1 MPILYIFTVLV
12 TVYQMRERGN
22 RVNPAKILQAGGVQG
37 WLHYR
42 PAPVLEYAP
51 SMQAFLTDGRDGK
64 ELLLCLTWA
73 RMRIDGLIHVA
84 GTEYFLRGR
93 KGRPERW
100 PQSWVAAPPGQEQEA
115 VQRIRSLMP
124 SPPVA
129 PRAPFADYE
138 SAEDGLG

>member
-1 MPILYIFTVLV
+1 
-12 TVYQMRERGN
+12 MRERGN

-42 PAPVLEYAP
+42 PAPVVEYTP

-64 ELLLCLTWA
+64 ELLLCLTRA
-73 RMRIDGLIHVA
+73 RIRIDTVIGIS

-100 PQSWVAAPPGQEQEA
+100 KQSWLVVPLGQEDEA
-115 VQRIRSLMP
+115 LKRISSLLPRPRPPLPWDSASTMPGYPVQ
-124 SPPVA
+124 
-129 PRAPFADYE
+129 F
-138 SAEDGLG
+138 